1 MIILS
6 KKDRISLDVF
16 EKEKYVCSYPNKDT
30 DSARVFRKY
39 NIQPNIQL
47 STSDS
52 YAAYTIIDEGLGISL
67 ETKSTA
73 QFYKGNNV
81 RLIPIKPAEYVP
93 IGIATNKEMTPATQ
107 TFINY
112 VYNHLP
118 EEL

>member
-1 MIILS
+1 MIIL

-16 EKEKYVCSYPNKDT
+16 EKEKYVCSYPNKGT

-93 IGIATNKEMTPATQ
+93 IGIATNKEMTPAKQ